1 MSESLANKL
10 TETFEKNGYLVEK
23 IKCDFEA
30 QFLCKTNFYD
40 LLIYETYKKSKRW
53 WVN

>member
-10 TETFEKNGYLVEK
+10 TEAFEKDGYLVEK
-23 IKCDFEA
+23 IKCDVNVGLSYESY
-30 QFLCKTNFYD
+30 FYD